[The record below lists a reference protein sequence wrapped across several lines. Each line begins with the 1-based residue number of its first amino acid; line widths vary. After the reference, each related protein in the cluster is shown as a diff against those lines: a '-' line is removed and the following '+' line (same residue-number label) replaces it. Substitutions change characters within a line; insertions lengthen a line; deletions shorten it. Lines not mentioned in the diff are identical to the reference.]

1 MVDFD
6 REYYHFSIDE
16 LEDFKDFIA
25 EYYDKYIFYFDN
37 YDEYILNFFVKL
49 GKNDVCLK
57 FGNDIYVTLTDDC
70 WINVFGQDEYGIV
83 RMNHTTYSSL
93 YFFNF
98 VFTKGAQISF
108 NHENGGHIFPIICLL
123 TDEYIEYLKDIQ
135 KILYD
140 RYMNDFAINEEYY
153 DDYYDHITFNFMIG
167 NYNYINYS
175 LLYFINL
182 MLKEHIG
189 PNIPI
194 YLWHINNNPTS
205 PPYKGKICKT
215 LTKCTDKEIFY
226 FLLKVRK
233 NQRIYNEL
241 FKDIYNGN
249 NYVYFNFS
257 LTKINDNNKENAE
270 YIIKNCLFENAIF
283 DINYNDKKIYI
294 FKIGERCINYSNKE
308 KIEFIEGGE
317 ISNRDIIFNSS
328 KENNLAFPIS
338 EDLIESLKLLLNKL
352 EEIKIN

>member
-57 FGNDIYVTLTDDC
+57 FGNDIYVTLTDEC
-70 WINVFGQDEYGIV
+70 WINVFDQNEYRIV

-98 VFTKGAQISF
+98 VFTEGAQISF
-108 NHENGGHIFPIICLL
+108 NDDIRCYSFPYICLL

-140 RYMNDFAINEEYY
+140 RYMNDFAINEEYI
-153 DDYYDHITFNFMIG
+153 DDYYMDNFG
-167 NYNYINYS
+167 FALGLINNFS
-175 LLYFINL
+175 LIYYINL

-189 PNIPI
+189 PDISI
-194 YLWHINNNPTS
+194 YLWHINNNPTL

-215 LTKCTDKEIFY
+215 LTECTDKEIFY

-233 NQRIYNEL
+233 
-241 FKDIYNGN
+241 K
-249 NYVYFNFS
+249 S
-257 LTKINDNNKENAE
+257 
-270 YIIKNCLFENAIF
+270 
-283 DINYNDKKIYI
+283 
-294 FKIGERCINYSNKE
+294 
-308 KIEFIEGGE
+308 
-317 ISNRDIIFNSS
+317 
-328 KENNLAFPIS
+328 
-338 EDLIESLKLLLNKL
+338 
-352 EEIKIN
+352 